1 MRMPGIALLRRLAPI
16 KPALSTKHREERL
29 RLLATGLQNFG
40 LALFLGVVV
49 LPAFSA
55 STITPFRI
63 RFLAFVVAGM
73 AESLAFI
80 LLRYIPPPPGP

>member
-1 MRMPGIALLRRLAPI
+1 MRLPGIGRLRRLVPV
-16 KPALSTKHREERL
+16 KPLLSPKHREERL
-29 RLLATGLQNFG
+29 RLFATGLQNFA

-49 LPAFSA
+49 LPAFTVSA
-55 STITPFRI
+55 AAPVRTR
-63 RFLAFVVAGM
+63 LAAFVVAGM

>member
-1 MRMPGIALLRRLAPI
+1 MRFVTIYRQAIAVLGSDQR
-16 KPALSTKHREERL
+16 
-29 RLLATGLQNFG
+29 

-49 LPAFSA
+49 LPAFTVSA
-55 STITPFRI
+55 AAPVKTR
-63 RFLAFVVAGM
+63 LAAFVVAGM